1 MSDTPIFF
9 EFTQERDMRLAYDTL
24 FELGYRPGV
33 SASEGKPTLHIHVEG
48 QDLAS
53 AMQIAQAHA
62 GELIDAPP
70 AGAVG
75 CSEPEAYAA
84 AYDLDTIRI
93 PAHLIQDPEE
103 DASEGTPA
111 AAGGGDGLGAG
122 YDAYSGAAGAAGAD
136 GSYEEPQRQ
145 FDPSEDDLDQF
156 SAGIHL

>member
-9 EFTQERDMRLAYDTL
+9 EFPQERDMRLAYDTL

-33 SASEGKPTLHIHVEG
+33 SASEGKPVLHIHVEG

-70 AGAVG
+70 AAGVSY
-75 CSEPEAYAA
+75 SEPEAYAA

-103 DASEGTPA
+103 DAPEEALA
-111 AAGGGDGLGAG
+111 AVHDGGGLGSVPG
-122 YDAYSGAAGAAGAD
+122 AYTGAEGAGAD

-145 FDPSEDDLDQF
+145 FDPSDDDLDRF

>member
-9 EFTQERDMRLAYDTL
+9 EFPQERDMRLAYDTL

-33 SASEGKPTLHIHVEG
+33 SASEGKPALHIHVEG

-70 AGAVG
+70 AAEASY
-75 CSEPEAYAA
+75 SEPEAYAA

-103 DASEGTPA
+103 DAPEGTLA
-111 AAGGGDGLGAG
+111 AVRGGDGDGSVPG
-122 YDAYSGAAGAAGAD
+122 EYSGAAGASAD

-145 FDPSEDDLDQF
+145 FDPSDDDFDRF

>member
-9 EFTQERDMRLAYDTL
+9 EFPQERDMRLAYDTL

-33 SASEGKPTLHIHVEG
+33 NASEGKSTLHIHVEG

-70 AGAVG
+70 AAEVSY
-75 CSEPEAYAA
+75 SEPEAYAA

-103 DASEGTPA
+103 DAPEGTLAAVHNGDGIGSVPDA
-111 AAGGGDGLGAG
+111 YTDAAG
-122 YDAYSGAAGAAGAD
+122 AGAD

-145 FDPSEDDLDQF
+145 FDPSDDDLDRF

>member
-70 AGAVG
+70 AAAVG

-103 DASEGTPA
+103 DASEGTLA
-111 AAGGGDGLGAG
+111 AAGGGAG
-122 YDAYSGAAGAAGAD
+122 YDTYSGAAGAD

-145 FDPSEDDLDQF
+145 FDPSEDDLDRF